1 MDPRKVSMHDYQ
13 ALAELRYQ
21 VRRFLRF
28 SEEAARKA
36 GLEPQQHQT
45 LLAIKGLPK
54 KRTTTVGVLAERLQ
68 IHHHSAVEL
77 VDRLVDRGLV
87 RRFRGRTDRRQV
99 FVRLRPGGEKILRE
113 LSLYHLAEL
122 RLVGPDLVKILQQLI
137 AGANAAMKLE
147 DPEKRRTLVLSLA
160 GAESS
165 WLRTEAKP

>member
-1 MDPRKVSMHDYQ
+1 MDARKVKMPDYR
-13 ALAELRYQ
+13 ALAELRYR

-36 GLEPQQHQT
+36 GLEPQQHQM

-54 KRTTTVGVLAERLQ
+54 KKNATVGVLAERLQ

-77 VDRLVDRGLV
+77 VDRLVERGLA

-99 FVRLRPGGEKILRE
+99 FVRLRPTGEKILRE

-122 RLVGPDLVKILQQLI
+122 RLVGPDLVKVLQQLI
-137 AGANAAMKLE
+137 PSAEAALKSGDHE
-147 DPEKRRTLVLSLA
+147 TRRALVLSLA
-160 GAESS
+160 GAEST
-165 WLRTEAKP
+165 WLKTGV